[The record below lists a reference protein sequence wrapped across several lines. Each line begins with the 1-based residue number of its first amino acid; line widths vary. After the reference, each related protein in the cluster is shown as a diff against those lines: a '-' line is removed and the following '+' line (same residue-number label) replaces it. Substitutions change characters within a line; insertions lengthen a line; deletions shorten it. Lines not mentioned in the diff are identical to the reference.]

1 MLKKY
6 ISDALDTLDEDQ
18 LRLVLIFILGL
29 TRHS

>member
-6 ISDALDTLDEDQ
+6 IAETLDTLDEDQ

-29 TRHS
+29 TRHN